1 MANQSNNYEIGY
13 KKPPKKYQFKPGISG
28 NPKGRPKLVQDFVT
42 DFQDELEEMI
52 TLKEGGNI
60 KTMTKQR
67 ALIKRLITNA
77 LNGNSSSIKL
87 VTSIMSSL
95 PIKPKD
101 IEADLSLED
110 AQILKNYI
118 ERNINN
124 E

>member
-1 MANQSNNYEIGY
+1 MTDTNKDYEVGY
-13 KKPPKKYQFKPGISG
+13 KKPPKEYQFKPGVSG
-28 NPKGRPKLVQDFVT
+28 TPKGRPKLIQDFKSG
-42 DFQDELEEMI
+42 FQDELEEVI

-77 LNGNSSSIKL
+77 LNRNAASIKL

-101 IEADLSLED
+101 IEADLSIED
-110 AQILKNYI
+110 AQILKDFI
-118 ERNINN
+118 ERNAK
-124 E
+124 

>member
-1 MANQSNNYEIGY
+1 MTDTNKDYEVGY
-13 KKPPKKYQFKPGISG
+13 KKPPKEYQFKPGVSG
-28 NPKGRPKLVQDFVT
+28 NPKGRPKLIQDFQS
-42 DFQDELEEMI
+42 DFQDELEEVI

-77 LNGNSSSIKL
+77 LNGNAASIKL

-101 IEADLSLED
+101 IEADLSIED
-110 AQILKNYI
+110 AQILKDFI
-118 ERNINN
+118 ERNAK
-124 E
+124 

>member
-1 MANQSNNYEIGY
+1 MSDNSKDYEVGY
-13 KKPPKKYQFKPGISG
+13 KKPPKEHQFKPGISG
-28 NPKGRPKLVQDFVT
+28 NPKGRPKLVQDFKT
-42 DFQDELEEMI
+42 DFQDELEETI

-77 LNGNSSSIKL
+77 LNGNAASIKL

-101 IEADLSLED
+101 IEEDLSVED
-110 AQILKNYI
+110 AKILKDYI
-118 ERNINN
+118 ERNSK
-124 E
+124 